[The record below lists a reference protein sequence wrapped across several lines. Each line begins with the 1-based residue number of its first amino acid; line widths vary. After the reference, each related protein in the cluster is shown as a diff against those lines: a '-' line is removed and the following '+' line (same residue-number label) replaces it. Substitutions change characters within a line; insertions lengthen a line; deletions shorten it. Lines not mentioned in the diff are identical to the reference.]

1 MFVLKQQKKKS
12 KTAILL
18 YDSKQI
24 VYNMLIAC
32 FYSYLNNRF
41 CDYLYSTMSEIL
53 HIKNMVCDRCIMA
66 VRQQF
71 DQLQLRYNNIQ
82 LGQVELKE
90 KPTAAQLEQLRNLLE
105 QQGFELLD
113 DKKAKIVERIKTT
126 IVSLIHGKDA
136 DEFNL
141 KLSAM
146 LEEKLG
152 LDYHYLS
159 SLFSSVEGITIE
171 KYAILQRIEKVKE
184 LLMYDEKTL
193 SEIAFEMGY
202 SSTQHLSQQF
212 KKTTGLTPSHFKQL
226 KENKRK
232 PLDKIID

>member
-1 MFVLKQQKKKS
+1 MQYLC
-12 KTAILL
+12 
-18 YDSKQI
+18 I
-24 VYNMLIAC
+24 VA
-32 FYSYLNNRF
+32 
-41 CDYLYSTMSEIL
+41 EIL
-53 HIKNMVCDRCIMA
+53 HIKNMVCDRCVMV
-66 VRQQF
+66 VRQQL
-71 DQLQLRYNNIQ
+71 DQLQLPYQQIQ

-90 KPTAAQLEQLRNLLE
+90 APRAESLEQLRQLLE

-113 DKKAKIVERIKTT
+113 DKKAKTVERIKTT

-146 LEEKLG
+146 LQEKLG

-184 LLMYDEKTL
+184 LLMYDEKNL
-193 SEIAFEMGY
+193 GEIAFEMGY

-212 KKTTGLTPSHFKQL
+212 KKITGLTPSHFKKL
-226 KENKRK
+226 KDNKRK
-232 PLDKIID
+232 PLDKITG

>member
-1 MFVLKQQKKKS
+1 VWP
-12 KTAILL
+12 A
-18 YDSKQI
+18 DAG
-24 VYNMLIAC
+24 MLSI
-32 FYSYLNNRF
+32 
-41 CDYLYSTMSEIL
+41 CDYICNEMSAIL
-53 HIKNMVCDRCIMA
+53 HIKNMVCDRCVMV

-71 DQLQLRYNNIQ
+71 DELQLSYNNIQ

-90 KPTAAQLEQLRNLLE
+90 EPDALQLSKLRNMLQ

-113 DKKAKIVERIKTT
+113 DKKAKTVERIKTV

-146 LEEKLG
+146 LEEKVG
-152 LDYHYLS
+152 MDYHYLS

-184 LLMYDEKTL
+184 LLMYDEKNL

-212 KKTTGLTPSHFKQL
+212 KKVTGLTPSHFKQL

-232 PLDKIID
+232 PLDKITE